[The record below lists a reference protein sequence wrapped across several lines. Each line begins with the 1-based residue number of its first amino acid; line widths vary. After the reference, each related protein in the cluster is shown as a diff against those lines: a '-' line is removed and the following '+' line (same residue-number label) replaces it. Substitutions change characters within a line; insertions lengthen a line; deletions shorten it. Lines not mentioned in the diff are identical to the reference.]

1 MARPWGWKKTTRML
15 DARKLKRWYKKLV
28 HRRNRR
34 KAKQNPENHKDES
47 LDPWS
52 ID

>member
-15 DARKLKRWYKKLV
+15 DARKLKRRYKKLV
-28 HRRNRR
+28 HRQNRR
-34 KAKQNPENHKDES
+34 RAKRDPECKNKP
-47 LDPWS
+47 LDPWA